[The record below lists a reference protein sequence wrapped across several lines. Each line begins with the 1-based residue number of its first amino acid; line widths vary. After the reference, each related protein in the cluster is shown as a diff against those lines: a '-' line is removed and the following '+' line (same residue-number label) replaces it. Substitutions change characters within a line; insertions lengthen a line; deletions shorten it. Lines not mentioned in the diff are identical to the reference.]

1 MISAATRL
9 TPRGTVGMRRFF
21 STVAIAVGLWLGA
34 SFSASGFFE
43 SAESLAVSCDGEV
56 LQFSKCIAFL
66 EGVSD
71 GLKTLAAR
79 EQVKGL
85 ACVPGGARAGDL
97 RSAFLEYLAANPHLA
112 DIAAS
117 SVAIDAF
124 AHRWPCK

>member
-97 RSAFLEYLAANPHLA
+97 RSAFLEYLAA
-112 DIAAS
+112 S
-117 SVAIDAF
+117 SVAIDVF